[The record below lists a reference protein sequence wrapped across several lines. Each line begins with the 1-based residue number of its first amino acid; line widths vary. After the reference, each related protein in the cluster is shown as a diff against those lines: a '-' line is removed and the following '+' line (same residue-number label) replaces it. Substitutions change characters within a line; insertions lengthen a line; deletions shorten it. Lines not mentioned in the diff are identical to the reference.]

1 MSLESQGNLAQ
12 ASLTQT
18 ALTRPARCVAV
29 SMHHPEERLTSRTTG
44 RLLQIAIEATN
55 EQTITEEDSSSLLP
69 HKNVQVTVTSRASHR
84 IAPKNDVS

>member
-1 MSLESQGNLAQ
+1 
-12 ASLTQT
+12 
-18 ALTRPARCVAV
+18 
-29 SMHHPEERLTSRTTG
+29 
-44 RLLQIAIEATN
+44 LLQIATEATN